1 MTENPSNGSAGPDK
15 IAPHSSEA
23 EEAVLGSILINPDSM
38 LEVASFLQAADFF
51 ILRNGWIW
59 EAVCAVLERGEAID
73 NLTVIQELRN
83 RNQLDS
89 IGGSPYITSLI
100 NNTPTH
106 IHAVTYARIVEP
118 AATRRPLLPA
128 PRGNAQGA
136 LEENAGTRA

>member
-59 EAVCAVLERGEAID
+59 EAVCAVHERGEAID

-89 IGGSPYITSLI
+89 IGGFAHITPPI
-100 NNTPTH
+100 KKTPPPTPPPTPPRNFDR
-106 IHAVTYARIVEP
+106 AP
-118 AATRRPLLPA
+118 PRRPLLCAPPGICPA
-128 PRGNAQGA
+128 A
-136 LEENAGTRA
+136 LPENTD